1 MNEMSPLYRPE
12 DIPALEQ
19 KEKKRKAVCLAAALL
34 TLAVCVGCCL
44 AAKTATMAAMEK
56 AAAAACILGGW
67 FVLYWRRF
75 GLQDARQEV
84 IHARRML
91 AGPAEEL
98 AGTVALTGERLRI
111 KSSILVYPLR
121 LEDTERP
128 QLLYVNAR
136 VADGL
141 RAALAGGPK
150 TLRLRL
156 VSHYVTAWGEAEE
169 EDAGNAACGADD
181 SGAADHGTGEREAAG
196 RRESVSEVKDLRAA
210 DRTQRAASG
219 GSPVVRF
226 LKQAASQL
234 HVYVFWAVISVIFWA
249 WIFTM
254 VNDAPREKKLTLFAY
269 APVEEHALDLE
280 LEKEMPDG
288 IRMIRAHSFDYAV
301 FGTDELLNA
310 DLYLVPAS
318 AASEYVES
326 FRELTP
332 ETAARLTAAAASTQP
347 SGDADAAPAP
357 VWQQDGAV
365 YGVLAAAPGQAGAAS
380 AWIAYDPAQTY
391 YLFIGAQSVHA
402 AMPDAAAAE
411 QGKDAGQSG
420 TAGQGKTD
428 GQSGEAGQGD
438 ARSAAGK
445 DDAAIELAERILR
458 MR

>member
-75 GLQDARQEV
+75 GLQDARQEM

-181 SGAADHGTGEREAAG
+181 CGAADHGTGEREAAG

-332 ETAARLTAAAASTQP
+332 ETAARLTAAAASAQPSGPAAAQAPGDAAQP
-347 SGDADAAPAP
+347 SGDADAAPKGTLQAASDLVASDL
-357 VWQQDGAV
+357 VWQQDGTV

-411 QGKDAGQSG
+411 QGKD
-420 TAGQGKTD
+420 
-428 GQSGEAGQGD
+428 
-438 ARSAAGK
+438 
-445 DDAAIELAERILR
+445 DAAIELAERILR